1 MAISRTG
8 SRLYKPAWHS
18 AGKADI
24 IQRRFASNHTLY
36 NLSCSIS
43 QRLKAQPMKL
53 AATIGITLA
62 ATALGPSESL
72 AANVAPVNKYPFASI
87 IKTVYSDGS
96 LSKCGGTII
105 SRNHVVTAAHCVVRT
120 ATGERAIPKN
130 TYAGYGNNVYIS
142 QTLVPSCKVFVHPQY
157 NSTGFEERYCRPG
170 APRSAARW
178 SQRGRSPG
186 VQRLPLPWHT
196 LTVPSYP
203 LKEAEVK
210 IGSIDPCKTQVE
222 TWLHDTFEN
231 SNGPRICL
239 EGALMP
245 GNGSCSGDSGSPLL
259 VFVDGVPH
267 FAGVDSNGG
276 NKQGSYS
283 CGQAD
288 GFDFYTH
295 VNYHLSFINEA
306 TGFKL

>member
-1 MAISRTG
+1 
-8 SRLYKPAWHS
+8 
-18 AGKADI
+18 
-24 IQRRFASNHTLY
+24 
-36 NLSCSIS
+36 
-43 QRLKAQPMKL
+43 MKL
-53 AATIGITLA
+53 SAAIGITLV
-62 ATALGPSESL
+62 ATALGVPQAFSGQNVPPHL
-72 AANVAPVNKYPFASI
+72 AKRIIGGNVAPADKYPFASI

-142 QTLVPSCKVFVHPQY
+142 QTLVPSRRVFVHPQY
-157 NSTGFEERYCRPG
+157 NSTGLKNDIAVLELPD
-170 APRSAARW
+170 
-178 SQRGRSPG
+178 
-186 VQRLPLPWHT
+186 LPLDGVSVATVPVYKGSLFPGMSATAIGWG
-196 LTVPSYP
+196 LTNMTDPHSPSYP

-210 IGSIDPCKTQVE
+210 IGNTDPCKTQVE

-259 VFVDGVPH
+259 VFVNGVPH

-276 NKQGSYS
+276 NKQGAYS

-306 TGFKL
+306 AGFRL